1 MTDETTAAH
10 PSEPVPPTAAGASV
24 LTGKQGP
31 APEPEDPASRLL
43 VDEAA
48 VHRRPHPEGGEH
60 GAHPTDAQYMLIALI
75 LAAITAVEVG
85 ISYIKGL
92 GDAANPLLLILAAI
106 KFAMVVAFFMHLRFD
121 NRVLRRIFVTGF
133 VLAIIIYFI
142 VFFTLGVFTTAHG
155 VHA

>member
-10 PSEPVPPTAAGASV
+10 PSDPDPATAAGASV
-24 LTGKQGP
+24 LTGKHSPP
-31 APEPEDPASRLL
+31 ARPGDPESGLL
-43 VDEAA
+43 IDEAA
-48 VHRRPHPEGGEH
+48 IHRRPHPEGGEH
-60 GAHPTDAQYMLIALI
+60 GAHPTDQQYMLIALV

-92 GDAANPLLLILAAI
+92 GDASAPLLLILAAV
-106 KFAMVVAFFMHLRFD
+106 KFAMVVAFFMHLKFD

>member
-10 PSEPVPPTAAGASV
+10 PSEPAPPTTAGASV
-24 LTGKQGP
+24 LTGKESP
-31 APEPEDPASRLL
+31 PPEPQDPAS
-43 VDEAA
+43 
-48 VHRRPHPEGGEH
+48 
-60 GAHPTDAQYMLIALI
+60 
-75 LAAITAVEVG
+75 ITALEVG

-133 VLAIIIYFI
+133 VLAVIVYFI

-155 VHA
+155 IHA